1 MAKRNLANIINNS
14 HKKTAKSAATE
25 WKLHHYGRSEKFTT
39 ACELCGTLIK
49 KCFWIRNTVT
59 RAELAIGTVCY
70 DALVAEFEKKRYKTG
85 LESSSQFDIR
95 MQQRMRD
102 SLRRIYGTVYDPKN
116 WNRWFINQ
124 YSILPK
130 ELKRIVIILKD
141 RDYVVN
147 KNDQKLLM
155 KYHDANRR
163 YPRDIILP
171 NWRSFSLTITATL
184 TINEKN
190 ELLKHIESAPE
201 ILIISHTSPIEE
213 KMRRD
218 LAELIARRQAEH
230 DRELEHLR
238 TLARK
243 AEAEQLK
250 KLEYRKAFNEARQLA
265 AEKEALRQKRK
276 AEIHANAEEYR
287 RKAREKID
295 AERIDTIVEFFVL
308 NRLFLYGNSYAQPI
322 REAIIKYGNY
332 GALLQEIK
340 QGSGV
345 NIDKLSEIITTEQ
358 PQTD

>member
-1 MAKRNLANIINNS
+1 MAKRDLANLINNS

-39 ACELCGTLIK
+39 CELCGTPIK
-49 KCFWIRNTVT
+49 KFYWIRNTVT
-59 RAELAIGTVCY
+59 RAEFPIGTVCY

-95 MQQRMRD
+95 MQQQMRG
-102 SLRRIYGTVYDPKN
+102 SFRRIYGTVYDPRN
-116 WNRWFINQ
+116 WNRWFIKL

-155 KYHDANRR
+155 EYHDANRR

-171 NWRSFSLTITATL
+171 NWCSFSLTITATL

-201 ILIISHTSPIEE
+201 IPIISHTSPIEE

-218 LAELIARRQAEH
+218 QAELIARRQAERN
-230 DRELEHLR
+230 RELEHLHA
-238 TLARK
+238 LARK
-243 AEAEQLK
+243 TEAEQFK
-250 KLEYRKAFNEARQLA
+250 KLEHKKAFNLDRQLA
-265 AEKEALRQKRK
+265 ADKEALRQKRK
-276 AEIHANAEEYR
+276 VEIHAKAEEFR
-287 RKAREKID
+287 SKAREEID
-295 AERIDTIVEFFVL
+295 AKRIDTIVEFFVL

-332 GALLQEIK
+332 GVLLQEIK

>member
-1 MAKRNLANIINNS
+1 MAKRDLANLINNS

-25 WKLHHYGRSEKFTT
+25 WKLHHYGRSEKFT

-49 KCFWIRNTVT
+49 KFYWIRNTVT

-70 DALVAEFEKKRYKTG
+70 DALVAEFEKKRYITG

-124 YSILPK
+124 CSILPK

-155 KYHDANRR
+155 EYHDANRR

-171 NWRSFSLTITATL
+171 NWRNFSITINATL

-190 ELLKHIESAPE
+190 ELLKHIEGVPK
-201 ILIISHTSPIEE
+201 IPIISHTSPIEE

-218 LAELIARRQAEH
+218 LAELIAKRQAER

-243 AEAEQLK
+243 AEAEQIK
-250 KLEYRKAFNEARQLA
+250 QLEYKKAFNVARQLA
-265 AEKEALRQKRK
+265 AAKDALRQKHK
-276 AEIHANAEEYR
+276 AEIHAKAEEYG

-295 AERIDTIVEFFVL
+295 AERIDTIIAFFI
-308 NRLFLYGNSYAQPI
+308 NRLFLHGNSYAQLI

-340 QGSGV
+340 QGSGL
-345 NIDKLSEIITTEQ
+345 NIDKLSEIITILRAK
-358 PQTD
+358 